1 MIKSVKDIDFNG
13 KRVLIRVDF
22 NVPIDENGK
31 VTDDKRIK
39 STLPTI
45 DTIIDGG
52 GIPVIMSHLGRPK
65 GAPDAK
71 FSLRPVADLL
81 INKYAYKVIFA
92 EDCIGEKAIAAVNKA
107 SLGNIVLLENVRFHA
122 EETKNDEA
130 FAKELAKLGDIYV
143 NDAFG
148 SAHRAHS
155 STEAVAKYFPIR
167 AAGYLMHDELE
178 YLGKAVKNPVR
189 PFTAI
194 LGGAKVSDKI
204 SVIES
209 LIEKCDNILIGGGMA
224 FTFIKALG
232 YEIGKSL
239 LEPEQI
245 ELTKS
250 LMEKAKAKGVNL
262 LIPCDVVVTDKFED
276 TDNKQTVKISEIPT
290 DKIGLDIG
298 EDSVELFS
306 EVIKNS
312 RTIVWNGPMGV
323 FEMKNF
329 AQGTFDIA
337 EALVEATLNGA
348 ITIIGGG
355 DSASA
360 IKKMGFEKQVSYVST
375 GGGASL
381 EFLEGKELP
390 GVQALEIYY

>member
-1 MIKSVKDIDFNG
+1 MIKSVKDIVFDG

-22 NVPIDENGK
+22 NVPIDDNGK
-31 VTDDKRIK
+31 VTDDKRVK
-39 STLPTI
+39 RTLPTI

-81 INKYAYKVIFA
+81 ADKYGYKVHFA
-92 EDCIGEKAIAAVNKA
+92 EDCIGEKALDAVKKA
-107 SLGNIVLLENVRFHA
+107 ELGSIVLLENVRFHA

-130 FAKELAKLGDIYV
+130 FAAELAKLGDVYV

-155 STEAVAKYFPIR
+155 STEAVAKHFEIR
-167 AAGYLMHDELE
+167 AAGYLMNDELE

-204 SVIES
+204 AVIEN
-209 LIEKCDNILIGGGMA
+209 LIDKCDNILIGGGMA
-224 FTFIKALG
+224 FTFIKAMG

-239 LEPEQI
+239 LEPEHI

-250 LMEKAKAKGVNL
+250 LMEKAATKGVKL
-262 LIPCDVVVTDKFED
+262 LIPTDVVVTDKFED
-276 TDNKQTVKISEIPT
+276 TDNKQTVNINAIPN
-290 DKIGLDIG
+290 DKLGLDIG
-298 EDSVELFS
+298 EDSVNLFS
-306 EVIKNS
+306 DVIKS
-312 RTIVWNGPMGV
+312 SKTVVWNGPMGV

-348 ITIIGGG
+348 VTIIGGG

-390 GVQALEIYY
+390 GVKALEM